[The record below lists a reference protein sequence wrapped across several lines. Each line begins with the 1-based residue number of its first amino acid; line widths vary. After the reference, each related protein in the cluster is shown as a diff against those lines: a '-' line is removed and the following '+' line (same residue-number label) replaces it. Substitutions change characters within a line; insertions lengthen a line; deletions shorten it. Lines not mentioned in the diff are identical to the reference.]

1 MILKFNRYEDFG
13 RIKSLGMVMPFTNTD
28 RMNFGCPRLWSYNNI
43 QNYVVNEKSEAL
55 SYGVIWHGLLEKILL
70 EVKDKDQMVP
80 KDRLNEILDNE
91 LGLIIQDFYLKEGN
105 AEAYEQQIQFGT
117 VQEIE
122 DRIRNAV
129 TGWWMSWK
137 DFLKRFK
144 VLEVELPVCAPVISP
159 DGEIAKFPTYIV
171 DVGEYSRP
179 ARVGELP
186 MSKLVPM
193 SWVKLGKIDV
203 LVEERC
209 SGDLWICDHKTSAS
223 PSSYENNIPFDVQL
237 PSYASLLDYE
247 INFGSLTHLKDKKIS
262 GVIYDIS
269 HSKIKGVPDLLKSG
283 KLSKAKNA
291 GTPSWIYQ
299 EAIEKYEL
307 PLSQYKD
314 HLEYLKLNADP
325 KKNFQRY
332 YYLTEEDIDRC
343 TDEDYGITSA
353 MSSKRRSLV
362 EISEDSFVDFNSI
375 AYRYPACQK
384 YGNCTFSTFCLA
396 NNQPSVIDLDREDT
410 IRWLTSESSE
420 TKTQL
425 PF

>member
-1 MILKFNRYEDFG
+1 MILKFNRYDEFE
-13 RIKSLGMVMPFTNTD
+13 RVKSLGMVMPFTNTD
-28 RMNFGCPRLWSYNNI
+28 RMNFGCPRLWAYNNI
-43 QNYVVNEKSEAL
+43 QNYVVGDKAEAL
-55 SYGVIWHGLLEKILL
+55 SYGVIWHSLLEKILI
-70 EVKDKDQMVP
+70 EVKELDEMITEE
-80 KDRLNEILDNE
+80 RLNEIVENDLS
-91 LGLIIQDFYLKEGN
+91 LIIQEFFLKEGSEDSYN
-105 AEAYEQQIQFGT
+105 QQLQFGKIDELE
-117 VQEIE
+117 Q
-122 DRIRNAV
+122 RIKNAI
-129 TGWWMSWK
+129 TGWWLSWCE
-137 DFLKRFK
+137 FLKRFK
-144 VLEVELPVCAPVISP
+144 VLAVEVPVCAPVIEP
-159 DGEIAKFPTYIV
+159 DGSVAKFPTYV
-171 DVGEYSRP
+171 VNAGEYFRPSRI
-179 ARVGELP
+179 GELEK
-186 MSKLVPM
+186 SKLLNL

-209 SGDLWICDHKTSAS
+209 SGDLWICDHKTSSS
-223 PSSYENNIPFDVQL
+223 PSLYENNIPFDVQL

-247 INFGSLTHLKDKKIS
+247 KNWGSLTHLKDRKIS

-269 HSKIKGVPDLLKSG
+269 NSKVKGIPELLKSG

-291 GTPSWIYQ
+291 ATPSWIYKK
-299 EAIEKYEL
+299 ALEKYGL

-314 HLEYLKLNADP
+314 HIEYLENNADP

-343 TDEDYGITSA
+343 TDEDYGIALA
-353 MSSKRRSLV
+353 MSNKRRSLV

-396 NNQPSVIDLDREDT
+396 NNQPSVIDLENDDS
-410 IRWLTSESSE
+410 IKWMESDSQQ